1 MKGYLNLHQTCEVL
15 GVKRTTL
22 YKIIHEGAFN
32 GKGETIIHCNKR
44 WFLEKA
50 IDNYIQSI
58 INSNTVIIYKD
69 QHKD

>member
-1 MKGYLNLHQTCEVL
+1 MKGYLNLHQTCEAL

-22 YKIIHEGAFN
+22 YKIIHQGAFN
-32 GKGETIIHCNKR
+32 GKGETIVHCNKR

-58 INSNTVIIYKD
+58 IKSNTIEL
-69 QHKD
+69 HKSKHKH